1 MRDKL
6 LPDCSLIT
14 LAVKWLMAKTGRC
27 SKMRWASVKIKRE
40 EKRNCTKS
48 GKKERNAGRKVNKRR
63 KFLTISWCIS
73 LAVLAQCTQCIFK
86 WLLSICPP
94 PLPPSPHLPLCSC
107 SCWCMCHIRF
117 APCPSLRSCWLCKNC
132 VFSLMNLVTFPH
144 CALLYLCVCVCV
156 CVCVCKPCVLYAY

>member
-48 GKKERNAGRKVNKRR
+48 GKKESNAGGEVNKRR
-63 KFLTISWCIS
+63 KFRTISWCIWCSFGTVHTVHFQMIAVHLSSSPPS
-73 LAVLAQCTQCIFK
+73 LAPPPSVLLQLLMYVPHPFRSVPLAQVF
-86 WLLSICPP
+86 
-94 PLPPSPHLPLCSC
+94 
-107 SCWCMCHIRF
+107 
-117 APCPSLRSCWLCKNC
+117 WLCKNC